1 MSSPPQDVTQLLH
14 DWRSGDD
21 EALNKLMPL
30 VYDELRRIAAAYL
43 RREREGHTL
52 QTAALVNEAY
62 LRLVDQTRADWKN
75 RAQFFGVAAQI
86 MRRILVDYAR
96 NHQAAKRGS
105 GGEKFE
111 LDEAIEIAD
120 NKTTPD
126 LIALDDAL
134 NTLAEL
140 DPRQSRIVE
149 LRYFSGLEINEVA
162 EVLNI
167 SPATVK
173 REWNSAKAWLFNQL
187 SKR

>member
-1 MSSPPQDVTQLLH
+1 MSAPPQDVTRLLQ

-62 LRLVDQTRADWKN
+62 LRLVDQTHADWKN
-75 RAQFFGVAAQI
+75 RAQFFGVAAQM
-86 MRRILVDYAR
+86 MRRILTDHAR
-96 NHQAAKRGS
+96 SHQAVKRGS
-105 GGEKFE
+105 GDEKFE

-126 LIALDDAL
+126 LVALDDAL
-134 NTLAEL
+134 NTLAQL

-149 LRYFSGLEINEVA
+149 LRYFGGLEINEVA

-173 REWNSAKAWLFNQL
+173 REWNSARAWLYNQL
-187 SKR
+187 SRR